1 MGRYTAKPV
10 DEAAEIQ
17 RLLANANSLMYP
29 AADLEAK
36 PWLLQ
41 GAMGDSFW
49 VVKDNGRNKKLT
61 VYFTHALPDGT
72 NLCDPCNRQMLY
84 TVQQMAAMMRNN
96 PMRYSVK
103 TQRWGEYVAASLQ
116 VCSWLV
122 LYEGKYEPTKYGFMR
137 LDDNA
142 LANLMSDL
150 SLGSWTEAL
159 QYIPRMIQGIH
170 TLTHSNADL
179 ASLLNYPFDLPKDF
193 LKEAVRFFSANKWY
207 TKAHQ
212 RDDTK
217 VNGTLSRIKLGELIG
232 CESQQLHHDPKIRV
246 FLRQFEP
253 ALSHPK
259 LLINASP
266 RANYHNQN
274 TTTLEEAKNHR
285 PTKKSLK
292 DQIDILSAIFAS
304 HNFLP
309 QLFPQIKISTPQVIL
324 TFAANTTASK
334 HHNTLRL
341 GIGLHLLQQACKWVV
356 LYGDDIINACLF
368 YATEI
373 KQYDSLERSARSKAL
388 DKLYNSTCDRWLSTE
403 IEGMESRPLTT
414 DLNIKCR
421 QRRAHRSIDPKEMS
435 FHQVVEGYIGAC
447 ATLIGMLKPIR
458 ESELAHLARN
468 SLLLSTFDEGLWLE
482 HSAGK
487 RGTHGVNP
495 LIQRPIPSIVGQ
507 AIGQLQHL
515 GENLKEI
522 NQDTSAHADELFYF
536 PSTKYFPFSDGKHLK
551 HRVARAMDTF
561 SDIVETPVDNVGRRW
576 YVRIHELR
584 RFFIHTIYRHE
595 TSHVLDAIGWYVG
608 HGDAEHTKAYYEDTF
623 RGEELQGYETES
635 VASRLIEFGANR
647 LDEGKNPGTA
657 TLYKKVCEIHNV
669 KSLSGISADDYHDT
683 VKRMLVA
690 GEFSIQHYMVGLRAK
705 DVQDMDIEIAII
717 VGSKVD
723 EKAN

>member
-17 RLLANANSLMYP
+17 RLLTNANSIMYP
-29 AADLEAK
+29 ATDLEAK

-72 NLCDPCNRQMLY
+72 DLCDPCNRQMLY
-84 TVQQMAAMMRNN
+84 TVQQTAAMMRNN
-96 PMRYSVK
+96 PMGYGVK
-103 TQRWGEYVAASLQ
+103 AQRWGEYVATSLQ

-122 LYEGKYEPTKYGFMR
+122 LYEGKYEPRKYGFMR

-142 LANLMSDL
+142 LTNLMSDL

-159 QYIPRMIQGIH
+159 QYIPRIIQGIH
-170 TLTHSNADL
+170 TLTHSQTDL
-179 ASLLNYPFDLPKDF
+179 TLLLNTPLDLPLDFVKD
-193 LKEAVRFFSANKWY
+193 AVQYFSDKKWY
-207 TKAHQ
+207 TTARQ
-212 RDDTK
+212 RSDTK
-217 VNGTLSRIKLGELIG
+217 VNGALSRNKLGELIG
-232 CESQQLHHDPKIRV
+232 CESHQLHHDPKIRV

-266 RANYHNQN
+266 QANYHNQN
-274 TTTLEEAKNHR
+274 TTTLAEAKNHR

-292 DQIDILSAIFAS
+292 DQINQLSAIFTS

-309 QLFPQIKISTPQVIL
+309 QLIPPIKINAQEAIL
-324 TFAANTTASK
+324 TLKANTNPSK
-334 HHNTLRL
+334 HHNTLGL

-356 LYGDDIINACLF
+356 LYGDSIVNACIF
-368 YATEI
+368 YAKEI
-373 KQYDSLERSARSKAL
+373 KQYDSLDRSSRSRAL
-388 DKLYNSTCDRWLSTE
+388 DKLYKSTCDTWFSTE
-403 IEGMESRPLTT
+403 IEGMEPRPLTT
-414 DLNIKCR
+414 ELNIKYR
-421 QRRAHRSIDPKEMS
+421 QLRATRSIAPDAMS

-458 ESELAHLARN
+458 ESELAHLARD
-468 SLLLSTFDEGLWLE
+468 SLLLSTFVDGLWLE
-482 HSAGK
+482 HLAGK
-487 RGTHGVNP
+487 KGTHGINP

-515 GENLKEI
+515 GENLKVI
-522 NQDTSAHADELFYF
+522 NQDSSAHADELFYF
-536 PSTKYFPFSDGKHLK
+536 PSTKYFPFSEGKYLK
-551 HRVARAMDTF
+551 QRVARAMDTF
-561 SDIVETPVDNVGRRW
+561 CDIVETPVDDVGRRW
-576 YVRIHELR
+576 YVRVHELR

-608 HGDAEHTKAYYEDTF
+608 HGDAEHTKAYYEDTI
-623 RGEELQGYETES
+623 RGEELQGYEAES

-647 LDEGKNPGTA
+647 LDEGINPGTA

-669 KSLSGISADDYHDT
+669 KSLSGVSADDYHDT
-683 VKRMLVA
+683 VKRMLAA
-690 GEFSIQHYMVGLRAK
+690 GEFSIQHYMVGLQAK

-717 VGSKVD
+717 VGNKAD